1 MSGMH
6 YRWFDEEDPVDAF
19 GMPLSRGEI
28 DCMEREQERAE
39 APDAEHLYTR
49 GEKVSIVLA
58 AVLLLTGLWTADERL
73 FLISA
78 AFLLYEVRKLVEVF
92 GGKQGHNLANVLK
105 GFSIVLFFGAFFLAF
120 S

>member
-1 MSGMH
+1 MSGMR
-6 YRWFDEEDPVDAF
+6 YRWFDDGEHVDEF

-28 DCMEREQERAE
+28 DRMEREEEHAAE
-39 APDAEHLYTR
+39 PDAEHLYTR

-58 AVLLLTGLWTADERL
+58 AALLLAGLWTADGRL

-78 AFLLYEVRKLVEVF
+78 AFLLYEVRKIVEAF
-92 GGKQGHNLANVLK
+92 GGKEGHNLANVLK
-105 GFSIVLFFGAFFLAF
+105 GFSIVLFFGAFFLTF